1 MTEEMFKAY
10 LDMVVEKAFRKGA
23 IWFSYQ
29 DKNMEEAIKEAQEE
43 ILEGKKPKF

>member
-23 IWFSYQ
+23 VWFSYQ
-29 DKNMEEAIKEAQEE
+29 DKNIEEAIKEAQEE
-43 ILEGKKPKF
+43 ILELKFKR